1 MKNFAGA
8 PVQGFIRKNDNKII
22 LSMTIRRAFADEFWF
37 TLFHEIGHL
46 LNGDIAGNQF
56 IDYADSKSNME
67 EKADEFASNAFK
79 ESKKII
85 SFFII

>member
-1 MKNFAGA
+1 MWSCISSCEKLCWS

-46 LNGDIAGNQF
+46 LNGVLREISYRLCGLKVEHGR
-56 IDYADSKSNME
+56 KS
-67 EKADEFASNAFK
+67 
-79 ESKKII
+79 
-85 SFFII
+85 